1 MTEMTI
7 DQIVAALEKNGDMT
21 QIVQT
26 GNREFRGNRKGKTIT
41 VKLIKYR
48 QQWQLTASDGSR
60 SVPSNTFPWQE
71 AVFDSLHWDKL
82 D

>member
-1 MTEMTI
+1 MTT
-7 DQIVAALEKNGDMT
+7 DQIIAALEKHGDMT
-21 QIVQT
+21 NIIQLS
-26 GNREFRGNRKGKTIT
+26 NREFRGNRKGKTIT
-41 VKLIKYR
+41 AKLIKYR

-71 AVFDSLHWDKL
+71 AVFDSLHWYEL